1 MKRSKLIFIL
11 FFWGILSFGQDTL
24 NLYKNGETV
33 ISTSENIAVPA
44 LIPTKTE
51 RGETF
56 YQQRNLDSDFKDSY
70 RGKRFDYDRKMPERD
85 IKAPSS
91 PWFSLPAG
99 LMKVLMYSILGII
112 ILVVIYF
119 IFKNAGGFSFGSE
132 KRKIKYDSSGERE
145 DEDLENIENNNF
157 RLLIQKAK
165 SEGDF
170 RKAVRYYYLWVL
182 QKLTDKNLISWNKD
196 KTDYDYFIE
205 LGQHPIKDDF
215 SSNTYIYDY
224 TWYGK
229 FHLSPK
235 EFELAESIF
244 QRTLSK
250 LN

>member
-1 MKRSKLIFIL
+1 MKRCKLIFIL
-11 FFWGILSFGQDTL
+11 IFWGILSFGQDTL
-24 NLYKNGETV
+24 VIYKNGETV
-33 ISTSENIAVPA
+33 ISSGESKPAVSS
-44 LIPTKTE
+44 KKE

-56 YQQRNLDSDFKDSY
+56 YQQRNLDAGFKDNY
-70 RGKRFDYDRKMPERD
+70 KGKKFDYGRKTPEPQ
-85 IKAPSS
+85 IKTLP
-91 PWFSLPAG
+91 PPLFSLPAG
-99 LMKVLMYSILGII
+99 LMQALMYSLLGII

-132 KRKIKYDSSGERE
+132 KKKIRYDASEEKE

-165 SEGDF
+165 SEEDF

-182 QKLTDKNLISWNKD
+182 QKLTDKNLINWNKD
-196 KTDYDYFIE
+196 KTDYDYFLE
-205 LGQHPIKDDF
+205 LGQHPIKEDF
-215 SSNTYIYDY
+215 SVNTYIYDY
-224 TWYGK
+224 TWYGN
-229 FHLSPK
+229 FHLNPK